1 MGNILLSDVAHSAF
15 VGYDRMDKS
24 LVIARIGHGR
34 DNMRTNKIS
43 RYTTEEK
50 SWIMQD
56 WANSAYSIMIT
67 TAVFPLYFKAVAEG
81 GGMSDADSTAYWGY
95 ANAAATLVVSLLAPV
110 LGAVADYKGF
120 RNPLF
125 TAFTLAGIFATIGFV
140 FVPSGSWLLLLGLYM
155 LSVVGF
161 SGANI
166 FYDGSLMDVT
176 TDERMDRV
184 SAAGFGWG
192 YIGSSIP
199 FLLFIFFQLTG
210 VLPLGTGGIV
220 KGGFILTALWW
231 FAFTI
236 PYWKNVKQNYYIE
249 KEPRVIRKS
258 FIRLGQTLKHVREH
272 RQAFLFLSAYFF
284 YIDGV
289 GTIFKMA
296 TAVGSDIG
304 LSSNELILVM
314 LIVQFV
320 AFPFSILYGR
330 ASKRYGNKN
339 MIFTGIL
346 TYVFICIYALQLDS
360 LSAFIILALL
370 VGTAQGGVQALSRSL
385 FGQLIPKDQA
395 NEFFGF
401 YNIFGKFAAVIGPL
415 LVGIIAQMTGNS
427 LDGVFA
433 LIVLFCI
440 GGILLSFVKV
450 PDAQGES
457 QNLTIE

>member
-1 MGNILLSDVAHSAF
+1 MGNILLLDVAHSSF
-15 VGYDRMDKS
+15 IRYDGLDKV
-24 LVIARIGHGR
+24 LVVKPNRTGEG
-34 DNMRTNKIS
+34 NMGTEEKLN

-67 TAVFPLYFKAVAEG
+67 TAVFPLYFKSIAESG
-81 GGMSDADSTAYWGY
+81 GLADADSTAYWGY

-140 FVPSGSWLLLLGLYM
+140 FVPEANWLFLLGLYM
-155 LSVVGF
+155 LSVIGF

-176 TDERMDRV
+176 TDERMDRI
-184 SAAGFGWG
+184 SSAGFGWG

-199 FLLFIFFQLTG
+199 FVIFIFFQLTG
-210 VLPLGTGGIV
+210 FLPLSTGGIV
-220 KGGFILTALWW
+220 KGGFLLTAIWW
-231 FAFTI
+231 FVFTI

-258 FIRLGQTLKHVREH
+258 FVRLWGTLKNIKEY
-272 RQAFLFLSAYFF
+272 RQAFLFLLAYFF

-304 LSSNELILVM
+304 LSSNELIVVM

-330 ASKRYGNKN
+330 ASKRFGNKN
-339 MIFTGIL
+339 MIFVGIL
-346 TYVFICIYALQLDS
+346 TYIFICIYALQLDS
-360 LSAFIILALL
+360 LQTFIVLALL

-385 FGQLIPKDQA
+385 FGQLIPKEQA

-401 YNIFGKFAAVIGPL
+401 YNIFGKFAAVVGPL
-415 LVGIIAQMTGNS
+415 LVGLISQLTGNS

-433 LIVLFCI
+433 LIILFVI
-440 GGILLSFVKV
+440 GGGLLFFVKV
-450 PDAQGES
+450 PDPQKK
-457 QNLTIE
+457 Q